1 MNDFGC
7 LIVTDGQK
15 EEKLYFYM
23 VMTRFKQTLES
34 YLSSTDFIEPCEVLE
49 FGIQLLKAIEIV
61 HESGSTYNDLNLNNI
76 MIQGD

>member
-34 YLSSTDFIEPCEVLE
+34 YLSSTDFIEPANVLDI
-49 FGIQLLKAIEIV
+49 GI
-61 HESGSTYNDLNLNNI
+61 
-76 MIQGD
+76 